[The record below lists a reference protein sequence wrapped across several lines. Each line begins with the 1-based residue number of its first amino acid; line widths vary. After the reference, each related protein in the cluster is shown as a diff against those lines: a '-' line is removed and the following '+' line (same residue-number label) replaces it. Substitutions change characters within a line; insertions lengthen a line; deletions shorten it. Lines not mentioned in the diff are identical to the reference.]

1 MIEKDL
7 EDIKHNFKKK
17 KKKESSEYYYQIKVL
32 GDDKN
37 KNSDAKSLV

>member
-7 EDIKHNFKKK
+7 EDIKHNFRDNEE
-17 KKKESSEYYYQIKVL
+17 KESSEYYYQIKVL